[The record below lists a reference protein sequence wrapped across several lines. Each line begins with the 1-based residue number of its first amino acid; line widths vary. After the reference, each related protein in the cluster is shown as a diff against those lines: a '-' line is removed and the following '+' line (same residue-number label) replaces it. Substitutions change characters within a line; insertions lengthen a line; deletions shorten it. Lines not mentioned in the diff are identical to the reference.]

1 VTPERYAKRKLKG
14 LPRAELL
21 YTADTLPDVK
31 KYTTPQALP
40 SALCHCWLMF
50 VMKGTWPVKQPG

>member
-31 KYTTPQALP
+31 NILHHRLYLQ
-40 SALCHCWLMF
+40 HF
-50 VMKGTWPVKQPG
+50 VTAG